1 VLVRQLRVDRDRAVL
16 LLRENNFDLI
26 DALLRS

>member
-1 VLVRQLRVDRDRAVL
+1 VRQLRVDRDRAVV